1 MDIVLLH
8 GSWHGAWCWFK
19 VAPRLREAGHR
30 VHAPDL
36 PAHGRDWRFARGR
49 ITLDTMVRSVTGL
62 IDRLPG
68 PALLVAHSRGGIVA
82 STVAQMRPQRVAGLV
97 YLAAYLLRS
106 GERVA
111 DLFRH
116 DRESLV
122 TRNLCVDR
130 RRFTDSLAPQAYREA
145 LYADCDDADVQL
157 AHALLTPEPLLP
169 ALTRLR
175 LSAER
180 YGTVPRHYI
189 ELTQDRAVSPA
200 LQRRMLEASP
210 CATVRSI
217 DASHSAYFSQPGLLA
232 QALGEIASA
241 AS

>member
-1 MDIVLLH
+1 MDMVLLH

-36 PAHGRDWRFARGR
+36 PAHGRDWRIARGR
-49 ITLDTMVRSVTGL
+49 ITLDTMARSVTGL

-82 STVAQMRPQRVAGLV
+82 STVAQMRPQR
-97 YLAAYLLRS
+97 
-106 GERVA
+106 
-111 DLFRH
+111 
-116 DRESLV
+116 
-122 TRNLCVDR
+122 
-130 RRFTDSLAPQAYREA
+130 
-145 LYADCDDADVQL
+145 
-157 AHALLTPEPLLP
+157 
-169 ALTRLR
+169 
-175 LSAER
+175 
-180 YGTVPRHYI
+180 
-189 ELTQDRAVSPA
+189 AVSPA
-200 LQRRMLEASP
+200 LQRGMFEASP